1 MDSSTKSIFLK
12 KHSMISDLVLFRG
25 RAEEHL
31 GAKHDACSSRV
42 QFLSF
47 NSMTTRVLVVMKLGR
62 SESSM
67 MISRLG
73 EYTVD
78 HCHPL
83 SSVSVVLDLPGLGF
97 TLP

>member
-1 MDSSTKSIFLK
+1 
-12 KHSMISDLVLFRG
+12 
-25 RAEEHL
+25 
-31 GAKHDACSSRV
+31 
-42 QFLSF
+42 
-47 NSMTTRVLVVMKLGR
+47 MTTRVLVVMKLGR